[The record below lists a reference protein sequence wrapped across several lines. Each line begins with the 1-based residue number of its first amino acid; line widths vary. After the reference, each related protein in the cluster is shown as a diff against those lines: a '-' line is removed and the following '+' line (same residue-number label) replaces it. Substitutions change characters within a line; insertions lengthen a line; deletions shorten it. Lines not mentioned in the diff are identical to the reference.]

1 MNLPRG
7 CAMFGFFSRKKQ
19 QEQTSL
25 SPDVFLNELVNQDIS
40 QEVISNVAFYDV
52 DFEKVVPLLDS
63 DSNIWHKLELQYH
76 PDVHQSKL
84 DCLKYLAVTN
94 SKSENQYIYEV
105 YKNLT
110 GTNVS
115 VNIINLKLLFDFQ
128 NMIIKACKASLDNDT
143 NIFIDLPI
151 LKIEEYLELIV
162 FYEDFFKMFPNT
174 EIIIELFRNY
184 ELLNKLGIFLKI
196 FAKNNG
202 VTTIDNT
209 FQISRHANTNAKVAV
224 YKETIPDTYTK
235 KVNIYKKYGTG
246 WQDFTIKYK
255 KLTIE

>member
-1 MNLPRG
+1 
-7 CAMFGFFSRKKQ
+7 MFGLFSRKKQ
-19 QEQTSL
+19 QVQNWH
-25 SPDVFLNELVNQDIS
+25 SPDVFLKELAKQDIPH
-40 QEVISNVAFYDV
+40 QVRSNVSLYDV
-52 DFEKVVPLLDS
+52 DFEKFVPVLNS
-63 DSNIWHKLELQYH
+63 DSNVWHRLELQYH

-162 FYEDFFKMFPNT
+162 FYEDFFKLSPNT

-184 ELLNKLGIFLKI
+184 ELHNKLGIFLKI
-196 FAKNNG
+196 FSKDNG
-202 VTTIDNT
+202 VTTMDDT
-209 FQISRHANTNAKVAV
+209 FQISRHTNTNAKVAV
-224 YKETIPDTYTK
+224 YKDAIPDTYAK

-246 WQDFTIKYK
+246 WQDFTINYK
-255 KLTIE
+255 KLTIEE

>member
-63 DSNIWHKLELQYH
+63 DSNIWHKLELQYL

-84 DCLKYLAVTN
+84 DCLKYVTVKN
-94 SKSENQYIYEV
+94 SKYVCEI
-105 YKNLT
+105 YKNRAGL
-110 GTNVS
+110 NVC
-115 VNIINLKLLFDFQ
+115 VNIIDLKLLLDFQ
-128 NMIIKACKASLDNDT
+128 NIVIKACKDALDSDT
-143 NIFIDLPI
+143 NIFIEVPVID
-151 LKIEEYLELIV
+151 IEEYLELIV
-162 FYEDFFKMFPNT
+162 FYEDFFKLSPNT

-184 ELLNKLGIFLKI
+184 ELHNKLGIFLKI
-196 FAKNNG
+196 LSKDNG
-202 VTTIDNT
+202 VTTMDDT
-209 FQISRHANTNAKVAV
+209 FQISRHTNTNAKVAV
-224 YKETIPDTYTK
+224 YKDAIPDTYTK

-246 WQDFTIKYK
+246 WQDFTINYK
-255 KLTIE
+255 KLTIEE